1 MKIADRMDL
10 LGTETAFKVLQ
21 QIQNFPPEKRAKVI
35 SFALGEPDFNTP
47 EHIKQAGIKSIAENN
62 THYVPS
68 AGLMELREEAAK
80 WAGARRHIKVTPDM
94 VCIHPAGKIIIGFAV
109 LTCMNA
115 GDEVIYPN
123 PGYPIY
129 EFMIRVFGGKP
140 IPALL
145 KESDNWNYD
154 VDALRRMITNKTKM
168 IVLNSPQ
175 NPTGGLL
182 TKENLHA
189 IGEICLE
196 NDLWVLSDEIYS
208 EFVYDEVQ
216 QFHSIAEVPGMQERT
231 IILDGFSKFFAITGW
246 RLGYSIA
253 NPTINAAMADWATNF
268 ISCAPPFVQHA
279 GIAALREDKA
289 TSNKMIKTF
298 KERRDLICQLLNE
311 IPGIS
316 VIKPRG
322 AFYLFAN
329 VTKACRN
336 LGLKDALAFQEFILS
351 KANVAI
357 LAREFFGSRDPMEP
371 QEYVR
376 FSYCVST
383 ENIIEGCRRIKAVVE
398 GKPYETP
405 VHKDDD

>member
-1 MKIADRMDL
+1 MRIADRMSL

-21 QIQNFPPEKRAKVI
+21 QIQNFPPERRAKVI

-47 EHIKQAGIKSIAENN
+47 EHIKQAGIKSIQENN

-68 AGLMELREEAAK
+68 GGILELRQEIAK
-80 WAGARRHIKVTPDM
+80 FASARRNIKITPNMVT
-94 VCIHPAGKIIIGFAV
+94 VHSAGKVIIGYAM

-129 EFMIRVFGGKP
+129 ESMIRVFGGRP
-140 IPALL
+140 ISALL
-145 KESDNWNYD
+145 KEENNWNYD
-154 VDALRRMITNKTKM
+154 VDALRHLITDKTKM
-168 IVLNSPQ
+168 LVLNSPQ

-182 TKENLHA
+182 SKDNLTA
-189 IGEICLE
+189 IAEVCLDH
-196 NDLWVLSDEIYS
+196 DLWVLSDEIYS
-208 EFVYDEVQ
+208 EFIFDQGYE
-216 QFHSIAEVPGMQERT
+216 FHSIAEVSGMQERT
-231 IILDGFSKFFAITGW
+231 IILDGFSKYFAMTGW
-246 RLGYSIA
+246 RLGYSITNPAVNVHMA
-253 NPTINAAMADWATNF
+253 NWATNF
-268 ISCAPPFVQHA
+268 LSCAPPFVQHA
-279 GIAALREDKA
+279 ALAAVKEDTA
-289 TSNKMIKTF
+289 PSNKMVQTF
-298 KERRDLICQLLNE
+298 KERRDLICKLLNE

-329 VTKACRN
+329 VTKACEN
-336 LGLKDALAFQEFILS
+336 LGLKDALAFQSFILD

-357 LAREFFGSRDPMEP
+357 LAREFFGSRDPSEK

-383 ENIIEGCRRIKAVVE
+383 ENIIEGCKRMKDAVE
-398 GKPYETP
+398 GKSMDS
-405 VHKDDD
+405 KDDD